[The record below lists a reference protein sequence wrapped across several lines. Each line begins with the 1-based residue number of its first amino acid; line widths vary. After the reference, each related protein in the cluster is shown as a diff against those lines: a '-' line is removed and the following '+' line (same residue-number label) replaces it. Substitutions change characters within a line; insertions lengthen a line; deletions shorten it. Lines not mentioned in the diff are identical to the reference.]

1 MVFLMNNKLIE
12 YLIMATVIILLIYG
26 FYSFIG
32 YKYPEHSENVTEYLT
47 MYYPNSS
54 SYSVSGDTVEF
65 RNSYYDFYDMDVSR
79 LSSSDERIITL
90 LNHYSYFNTRG
101 YVNFFNETCYM
112 VAIPFDDDKG
122 FKYHIILIPVDSFDS
137 DALSFKNET
146 TVYLYDG
153 KDSSFVTDS
162 VRNSKVVI

>member
-1 MVFLMNNKLIE
+1 
-12 YLIMATVIILLIYG
+12 
-26 FYSFIG
+26 
-32 YKYPEHSENVTEYLT
+32 
-47 MYYPNSS
+47 
-54 SYSVSGDTVEF
+54 
-65 RNSYYDFYDMDVSR
+65 
-79 LSSSDERIITL
+79 
-90 LNHYSYFNTRG
+90 
-101 YVNFFNETCYM
+101 M